1 MRRAVAC
8 VLVGAAIAS
17 AGGCRRPDPCAGD
30 GPPPL
35 RPECVERASF
45 RTCELQQRLLGREG
59 LAQAFGLEG
68 DAGPE
73 EIARAFA
80 RPFTTFRQAAYEG
93 CLDALR

>member
-1 MRRAVAC
+1 M
-8 VLVGAAIAS
+8 VGAAVA
-17 AGGCRRPDPCAGD
+17 AAVGCSRPDPCAGD
-30 GPPPL
+30 GPAPL

-45 RTCELQQRLLGREG
+45 RTCELQLRLLGREG
-59 LAQAFGLEG
+59 LAQAFGLAP

-80 RPFTTFRQAAYEG
+80 RPFTAFPEAAYEG